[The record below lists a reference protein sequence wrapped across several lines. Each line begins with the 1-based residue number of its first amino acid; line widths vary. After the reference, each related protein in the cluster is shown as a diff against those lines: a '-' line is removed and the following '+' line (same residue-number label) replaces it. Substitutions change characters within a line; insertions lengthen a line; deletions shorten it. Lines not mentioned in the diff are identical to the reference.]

1 MHAAEKP
8 ADLARTLLSFETF
21 EGLDPAAIEWLIGQS
36 EYLCYA
42 AGETFFAPGE
52 VIDYMDVIL
61 AGEYVAT
68 REQQGRKREIGVWG
82 KGYLTGVL
90 PFSRMTHASVTG
102 TVLKDVYT
110 LRLPKSCFTEM
121 VNVSY
126 ELTQRLVGFMS
137 TRIRDFSQIQLM
149 DEKLM
154 ALGKMSAGL
163 AHELNNPAA
172 AIVRAA
178 DSLHKQLRQT
188 PERFKAVIM
197 MDTEP
202 EQVDRL
208 NEVLFR
214 RLNCWQELDLS
225 LMERQSALDDLTD
238 WLDDHQVPEAE
249 DLAETLVDFGFTE
262 DDLDEVAGF
271 LAPSALA
278 DVLWWLQANLETER
292 LVVEMRES
300 ADRIGKLVTSI
311 KSYSHMDQEP
321 SLEDID
327 LRVGLK
333 STLVML
339 KHRFKHGNVALHK
352 EYPEDLPRVTALE
365 GEMNQVWTNL
375 LTNALDALEGRPDAA
390 ITIRAYP
397 ERDCVCVEIEDNGP
411 GIPEEIKTRVF
422 EPFFTTKGIGEG
434 TGMGL
439 DIVKRV
445 LKRQQGSID
454 FSSQPGKT
462 TFKLCFPQSKTQCA

>member
-1 MHAAEKP
+1 MRTVDKP
-8 ADLARTLLSFETF
+8 ADLARTLLGFETF
-21 EGLDPAAIEWLIGQS
+21 EGLDPAAIDWLIEQS
-36 EYLCYA
+36 DYLCYP
-42 AGETFFAPGE
+42 AGEVFFAPGE
-52 VIDYMDVIL
+52 TIDYMDVIV

-82 KGYLTGVL
+82 TGYLTGKL

-110 LRLPKSCFTEM
+110 LRLSQNCFTEM

-163 AHELNNPAA
+163 AHELNNPAS

-178 DSLHKQLRQT
+178 DGLLKQLRQT
-188 PERFKAVIM
+188 PERFKDVIT
-197 MDTEP
+197 MDTKP
-202 EQVDRL
+202 EQVDQL
-208 NEVLFR
+208 NTILFK
-214 RLNCWQELDLS
+214 RLNCWQEIDLS
-225 LMERQSALDDLTD
+225 LLQRQTALDDLVD
-238 WLDDHQVPEAE
+238 WLEDHHVPEAE
-249 DLAETLVDFGFTE
+249 DLAETYVDFGFTE
-262 DDLDEVAGF
+262 DDLDEMAGF
-271 LAPSALA
+271 LEVSALPS
-278 DVLWWLQANLETER
+278 VLWWVQANLETER
-292 LVVEMRES
+292 LVVEMHES
-300 ADRIGKLVTSI
+300 ADRIGKLVMSI

-333 STLVML
+333 NTLVML
-339 KHRFKHGNVALHK
+339 KHRFKQGNVTLHK
-352 EYPEDLPRVTALE
+352 EFPEEMPHVRALE

-375 LTNALDALEGRPDAA
+375 LTNALDALNDTPDAK
-390 ITIRAYP
+390 ITLRAYV
-397 ERDCVCVEIEDNGP
+397 ERDCVCVELEDNGP
-411 GIPEEIKTRVF
+411 GVPEEIKTRIF
-422 EPFFTTKGIGEG
+422 EPFFTTKGIGDG

-445 LKRQQGSID
+445 LKRQKASID
-454 FSSQPGKT
+454 FSSKPGKT
-462 TFKLCFPQSKTQCA
+462 TFKLCFPKS